1 MWLIV
6 MRGLPGC
13 GKSTLSRALSKHL
26 NWPLI
31 DKDDVRDMLGDEIP
45 GIGGLAYEIMFNVA
59 RRQLLQGLNV
69 ICDSPLVA
77 RVSYDR
83 AKAIANETQA
93 YLAVIECAC
102 SDESLWRSRITERK
116 TQGLPT
122 HHQTDWDSFQE
133 YRRFYL
139 SQANYALLRPHLVVD
154 TAKPLHDCFAEI
166 LAWLEQASASAQS
179 SLEKCNHFV
188 L

>member
-77 RVSYDR
+77 RESYDR

-93 YLAVIECAC
+93 YLAVI
-102 SDESLWRSRITERK
+102 DVFTFLK
-116 TQGLPT
+116 
-122 HHQTDWDSFQE
+122 QTMLFSILASSWIRQN
-133 YRRFYL
+133 RFMT
-139 SQANYALLRPHLVVD
+139 ALLKSWHG
-154 TAKPLHDCFAEI
+154 
-166 LAWLEQASASAQS
+166 
-179 SLEKCNHFV
+179 
-188 L
+188 

>member
-6 MRGLPGC
+6 MRGLPGS
-13 GKSTLSRALSKHL
+13 GKSALSRALSKHL
-26 NWPLI
+26 SWPLI
-31 DKDDVRDMLGDEIP
+31 DKDDVRDLLGDEIP
-45 GIGGLAYEIMFNVA
+45 GIGGLAYDIMFNIA

-83 AKAIANETQA
+83 AQAIAKETQA
-93 YLAVIECAC
+93 SLVVIECVC

-122 HHQTDWDSFQE
+122 HHQTDWDSFQD

-139 SQANYALLRPHLVVD
+139 SQANYAFLHPRLVMD
-154 TAKPLHDCFAEI
+154 TTKPLHDCLAEI
-166 LAWLEQASASAQS
+166 VAWLEQASAFAQS
-179 SLEKCNHFV
+179 SLEKSN
-188 L
+188 